1 MELFFDLVYVFAVT
15 QLSHTLLH
23 HLSARGAVEALVL
36 FAAVWWAWNY
46 TAWATNW
53 IDPDRPQV
61 RVLMV
66 VLMLISLIMSAAIP
80 EAFTTRAAAFA
91 IAYVAIQVIRSGF
104 MVAALRGQVMGRNYA
119 QLLAYSCFAG
129 VFWVAGAFVG
139 GDARLAL
146 WIVALVID
154 LSAPLHGFW
163 LPRLG
168 STPLKDWTLA
178 GGHLAERCQLVLLIA
193 LGESILAA
201 GATFSELADVTGS
214 IVVAFGV
221 GFLQIVSLWAIY
233 FARHAEL
240 AARAISHSLDPARIG
255 RAGYAYGHAVMVA
268 GVIVAAVGIDLA
280 IADPGGQSST
290 TSAAV
295 ILGGPAIFVAGN
307 ALFKYALTGRIPR
320 DRAIAIALLA
330 ALSALTGS
338 VSLLELIASATA
350 VTVGLAVVS
359 AATPIDEA
367 ELELS

>member
-1 MELFFDLVYVFAVT
+1 M
-15 QLSHTLLH
+15 
-23 HLSARGAVEALVL
+23 
-36 FAAVWWAWNY
+36 
-46 TAWATNW
+46 
-53 IDPDRPQV
+53 
-61 RVLMV
+61 
-66 VLMLISLIMSAAIP
+66 
-80 EAFTTRAAAFA
+80 
-91 IAYVAIQVIRSGF
+91 
-104 MVAALRGQVMGRNYA
+104 
-119 QLLAYSCFAG
+119 
-129 VFWVAGAFVG
+129 
-139 GDARLAL
+139 
-146 WIVALVID
+146 
-154 LSAPLHGFW
+154 
-163 LPRLG
+163 
-168 STPLKDWTLA
+168 
-178 GGHLAERCQLVLLIA
+178 LLIA